1 MRTQPELV
9 SLQRKW
15 GQIISY
21 LGRAVHRLKLDINS
35 GLSLIRCCLQ
45 LNSGLYTKIL
55 LMAMSQLKNREPHW
69 SVIETLAEPKVISRM
84 M

>member
-21 LGRAVHRLKLDINS
+21 LGRAAHRLKLDINS
-35 GLSLIRCCLQ
+35 GLSLMLLTIELCWAIVPDKRAPFE
-45 LNSGLYTKIL
+45 NTRIL
-55 LMAMSQLKNREPHW
+55 IQKLDRSDMEN
-69 SVIETLAEPKVISRM
+69 
-84 M
+84 